1 MHISAVG
8 CACSFLKYMDML
20 QSSLSLSL
28 SPNPSAS
35 LSLPTYLPA
44 GASPEWLRATE
55 SGPEHIPERL

>member
-1 MHISAVG
+1 MG

-44 GASPEWLRATE
+44 GASPEWLRAAE
-55 SGPEHIPERL
+55 SGPERL